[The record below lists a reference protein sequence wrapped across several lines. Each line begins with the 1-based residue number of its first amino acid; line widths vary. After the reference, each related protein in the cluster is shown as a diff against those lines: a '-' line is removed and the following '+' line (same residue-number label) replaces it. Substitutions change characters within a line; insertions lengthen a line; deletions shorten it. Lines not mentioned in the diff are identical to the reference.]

1 MLAQIKLYAIAALS
15 AVIGILYTM
24 FKMRGSKLDKLNKEL
39 KYKTAE
45 MQIQKAKD
53 KATQVTSKE
62 YNEEKERIEKKY
74 DEKKREVYKNDKI
87 GDTNLLSAFSLSLLN
102 NRGKKGDSPPTT

>member
-74 DEKKREVYKNDKI
+74 DEKKKQAYKNDNDKP
-87 GDTNLLSAFSLSLLN
+87 LSAFSLSLLN